1 MTRRCFF
8 AGAAAF
14 ATVNSV
20 IAGRDRPAVAER
32 NRRPYSDID
41 WATVKEVHTSSHC
54 HCTNQKMLDSYLKR
68 GFEFLTLSNYY
79 PSAPTYSEGT
89 LRLKAAGD
97 IVSKFYVRF
106 LVADKPGAFG
116 TIASI
121 LGRHGVSISAASQK
135 DISANGNSTYVPV
148 VALMHAAKTSELEA
162 ALAEI
167 KSSGVVDGDPVKL
180 RMI

>member
-1 MTRRCFF
+1 MKPQPRNASRSFAVARAEDGTPLQDFLAAKLGLSRRAAKQQIDARVVRVDGQSVWMAHHRLR
-8 AGAAAF
+8 AGAVV
-14 ATVNSV
+14 TV
-20 IAGRDRPAVAER
+20 AGV
-32 NRRPYSDID
+32 
-41 WATVKEVHTSSHC
+41 V
-54 HCTNQKMLDSYLKR
+54 DS
-68 GFEFLTLSNYY
+68 
-79 PSAPTYSEGT
+79 PT
-89 LRLKAAGD
+89 A
-97 IVSKFYVRF
+97 VSKRPDRAEILFEDADF